1 MAKSTRI
8 IRILTMPS
16 CENCTVSVQ
25 EPWTVRHPSRNPGQ
39 CDIRPDISV
48 PRRFKRQLPVA
59 LRRIPAA
66 AVILLSAR
74 PEDCNKLQALKAGTT
89 AGY

>member
-25 EPWTVRHPSRNPGQ
+25 EPWTVRHPSSSWTKTSK
-39 CDIRPDISV
+39 DISV

-59 LRRIPAA
+59 LGRIPAA
-66 AVILLSAR
+66 AVISHAR